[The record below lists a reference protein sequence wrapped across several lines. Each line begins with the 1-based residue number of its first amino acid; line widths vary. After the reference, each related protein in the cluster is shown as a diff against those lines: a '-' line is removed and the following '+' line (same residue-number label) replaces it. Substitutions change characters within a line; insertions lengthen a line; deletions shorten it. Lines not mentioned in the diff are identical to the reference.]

1 MFNLELIPVPQY
13 VIKLLLL
20 VGAAMLLH
28 QITYRIFLP
37 LFTKVSKKTR
47 FTWDDYLIQRKV
59 ISRVF
64 HLLPASVISL
74 GIPVILDA
82 DTELFMILSRAV
94 NVYYIVTGYSV
105 FAALL
110 NVVQDVFE
118 ENEISK
124 RISIRGFVQAIKITV
139 LLFSLILVISQ
150 IAGKSPLVFISGL
163 GAFTAILMLVFKDSI
178 LGFVAGVQLTTMD
191 LVRKGDWVEIP
202 KHAADGD
209 VIDLSLTTVRVRN
222 WDKTITSIPAY
233 ELVSS
238 SFKNWRGM
246 SETGGRRIKRSI
258 LIDIRTIRF
267 LKPDEIERLMKI
279 RLLKDYLKR
288 KQEEINKTN
297 SSLYSSSELSIP
309 VNGRHLTNVGT
320 FRAYC
325 ESYLHNHSG
334 IHQELTFLIRQLDPS
349 TNGLPLEIYVFTND
363 VRWAVYEGIQADIF
377 DHLLAILPEFGLQA
391 FQIPS
396 GSDLEKLRTEAFS
409 V

>member
-82 DTELFMILSRAV
+82 DTELFMILSKAV
-94 NVYYIVTGYSV
+94 NIYYIVTGYSV

-139 LLFSLILVISQ
+139 LLLSLILVISQ

-238 SFKNWRGM
+238 SLK
-246 SETGGRRIKRSI
+246 TG
-258 LIDIRTIRF
+258 
-267 LKPDEIERLMKI
+267 
-279 RLLKDYLKR
+279 
-288 KQEEINKTN
+288 EE
-297 SSLYSSSELSIP
+297 
-309 VNGRHLTNVGT
+309 
-320 FRAYC
+320 
-325 ESYLHNHSG
+325 
-334 IHQELTFLIRQLDPS
+334 
-349 TNGLPLEIYVFTND
+349 
-363 VRWAVYEGIQADIF
+363 
-377 DHLLAILPEFGLQA
+377 
-391 FQIPS
+391 
-396 GSDLEKLRTEAFS
+396 
-409 V
+409 

>member
-1 MFNLELIPVPQY
+1 MFNLELIQVPQY

-74 GIPVILDA
+74 GIPVILDT
-82 DTELFMILSRAV
+82 DTELFMILSRVV

-110 NVVQDVFE
+110 NVVQDIFE

-124 RISIRGFVQAIKITV
+124 RISIRGFVQAIKIAV
-139 LLFSLILVISQ
+139 LLLSLILVISQ

-209 VIDLSLTTVRVRN
+209 VIDISLTTVRVRN

-279 RLLKDYLKR
+279 RLLKDYLNR
-288 KQEEINKTN
+288 KQDEINKTN

-325 ESYLHNHSG
+325 ESYLRNHPG
-334 IHQELTFLIRQLDPS
+334 IYQDLTFLIRQLDPS
-349 TNGLPLEIYVFTND
+349 PNGLPLEIYVFTND
-363 VRWAVYEGIQADIF
+363 IRWAVYEGIQADIF
-377 DHLLAILPEFGLQA
+377 DHLLAILPEFGLRA
-391 FQIPS
+391 FQVPS